1 MPIAVMSEKL
11 TPRNIASGAPWEAIV
26 GYSRAVRV
34 GPFVFVAGT
43 TASDAEGRVVGE
55 GDPYAQAAHCFRKI
69 GAALEQAGA
78 SLRDVVRVRMYVT
91 NADDWEAIGRAH
103 KEVFADVLPA
113 STLVEVS
120 RLLDPA
126 MLVEIEVDAVIS
138 SKDRP

>member
-1 MPIAVMSEKL
+1 MPEEL
-11 TPRNIASGAPWEAIV
+11 TRRNIASGAPWETIV

-34 GPFVFVAGT
+34 GPFIFVAGT

-69 GAALEQAGA
+69 GAALAEAGA

-91 NADDWEAIGRAH
+91 NADDWEEIGRAH

-113 STLVEVS
+113 STLVEVG

-126 MLVEIEVDAVIS
+126 MLVEIEVDAVVA
-138 SKDRP
+138 D